1 MKLLGWNG
9 LIQLEMLQG
18 RRSHNS
24 IIISGEDLLRWRAG
38 PPSFFLLAN
47 LGMVVAASAAATVA
61 AAAAAAKPLCL
72 QAISYFDRHLK

>member
-9 LIQLEMLQG
+9 LIQLELLQG

-47 LGMVVAASAAATVA
+47 LGMAVAATVVA
-61 AAAAAAKPLCL
+61 VVVAAAAAKPLCL